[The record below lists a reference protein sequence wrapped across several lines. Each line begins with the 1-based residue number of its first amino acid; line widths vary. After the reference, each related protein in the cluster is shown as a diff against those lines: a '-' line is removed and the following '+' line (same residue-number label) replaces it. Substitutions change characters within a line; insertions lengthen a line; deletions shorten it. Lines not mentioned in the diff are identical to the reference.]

1 MASLL
6 PPWLEES
13 LLAARRRAAGIV
25 EEVRGSV
32 VPPTRLS
39 RYMTSGKPSG
49 DRVLAVLKGNL
60 RRLDV
65 VVDRMMARRQE
76 GGTDGQPARSSSF
89 GVFRPKRPRGR
100 GFFQRLLHVHMC
112 RICLKSIY
120 GEEFQARLPAI
131 MEKEGIS
138 SHWTNLIVKTPR
150 RWGKTQAVAQF
161 VAALLCSIPGP
172 YVTSIFSSSLRA
184 SSTMLGLIK
193 DYFYA
198 LSPAGFTAKDSQDRF
213 AISYGASSGWCK
225 VFSYPSNV
233 RPIFDLTVSPPPR
246 AMGNLWC
253 LTSAVPVVM
262 PSCFSFFH
270 AADRLLFLPQARL
283 SLLLPSSFLLFFLF
297 PSHYI
302 SVRTGH
308 VELNSQNGR
317 HWGRH

>member
-1 MASLL
+1 MASPL
-6 PPWLEES
+6 PPWLEDS
-13 LLAARRRAAGIV
+13 LVAARRRAVVIA
-25 EEVRGSV
+25 EEARASV

-39 RYMTSGKPSG
+39 RYMKSARPSG
-49 DRVLAVLKGNL
+49 DRVLALLKGNL
-60 RRLDV
+60 RRLDA
-65 VVDRMMARRQE
+65 VVDRMMARHHEQGAE
-76 GGTDGQPARSSSF
+76 GQGVRSSSF

-131 MEKEGIS
+131 MKKEGIS

-172 YVTSIFSSSLRA
+172 HVTSIFSSSLRA

-198 LSPAGFTAKDSQDRF
+198 LSPTGFSVKDSQERF
-213 AISYGASSGWCK
+213 AVSYGGGSGWCK

-233 RPIFDLTVSPPPR
+233 CP
-246 AMGNLWC
+246 
-253 LTSAVPVVM
+253 
-262 PSCFSFFH
+262 
-270 AADRLLFLPQARL
+270 
-283 SLLLPSSFLLFFLF
+283 SFLSSYLHL
-297 PSHYI
+297 
-302 SVRTGH
+302 H
-308 VELNSQNGR
+308 VARGNGSR
-317 HWGRH
+317 LMS